1 MIQHPKVRR
10 LLLERRKFLLA
21 SGLTGLLA
29 QLFYVNPALAL
40 TGTRGT
46 PLSFNSLGV
55 PANAITANSPIYY
68 LSEWVV
74 GDGSTDDTAALN
86 AAFALAAGVSTGAT
100 FILNGVCKITDTV
113 TIGDNTGS
121 SSAPTSFINL
131 ICTGSNGAAP
141 FRYAGPTDGRPAIL
155 FAKVKQSYV
164 RGLGLQNN
172 GSVGSS
178 LGLQLG
184 GTGGSVDAGTT
195 TLAMIFDKCSVSG
208 FDVGISDGNFGDSS
222 EILWNSL
229 NIYNCATGWT
239 ATGFNTLDHVFI
251 MLQMEGCGVGLDSG
265 ASEGYHVY
273 GGSSSAAT
281 ICDFNVQSNGIC
293 DVTSFRN
300 ENSVG
305 FVRGQGG
312 SMSLKSCNVKV
323 AVLSGNL
330 TTAVPGGISISGSF
344 DRLVFDSC
352 GLNGWIAPASANNIE
367 VTNSVLQID
376 PNNNL
381 PLILPSTA
389 YGTLAHLFC
398 KNNEA
403 QVSGVLAN
411 DFDGFI
417 TGGTSGTNTL
427 INPVTLKVQQP
438 GAPTANSGQ
447 TYGADFNA
455 LSHIRHLAEGPL
467 PGVATATTQTATT
480 SASSAAGTNV
490 LTFTAVPSWLTPGMQ
505 VADPTTSGA
514 IPFNTTVLYFS
525 STAVFLSKNI
535 TGAGVGSGDT
545 INFTTYYGP
554 PSTGKNLRVT
564 GVFASSGTLNFT
576 FTRNVTVNTGGSQSN
591 QLVATT
597 GIFYPSDV
605 GKAISIANEGNQGWT
620 NWYGYGVKYIDFT
633 HLLVQPAGG
642 QQNTDIPTTGGGV
655 TAVVGQNEPD
665 ANYIVAGIVGNPAT
679 PEQYSVT
686 AQSSSGFTVVS
697 SNASSTATVNFM
709 LVRCTVSRF
718 YFLLSSAVSAA
729 PFPVTDEDQNNI
741 ASICP
746 IAARS
751 PVIDIQL
758 TANIASWCANW
769 DKRMNLPRRQRRIS
783 QKPHPRHPLRSRTYR
798 RNETPIRHRPVWPL
812 LPRASRR
819 AVCAG
824 RCDSSERLCLLS
836 DERQMGRV
844 SRHHADTHFKFR
856 NSAGAVVLRC
866 AVSTS
871 STQNPLPIGMP

>member
-1 MIQHPKVRR
+1 MFNIIRR
-10 LLLERRKFLLA
+10 IINHDKINKRAQADYEYRMERATMTRAEAWQQATFPLQRRHLLHRRGLLLA
-21 SGLTGLLA
+21 GGLGGILS

-40 TGTRGT
+40 TGVRGT

-55 PANAITANSPIYY
+55 PANAVTSTAPIYY
-68 LSEWVV
+68 LSEFIV
-74 GDGSTDDTAALN
+74 GNGSTDDTTALN
-86 AAFALAAGVSTGAT
+86 DAFALAAGVATGAT
-100 FILNGVCKITDTV
+100 FIMNGLSAISNTV

-121 SSAPTSFINL
+121 PSAPASFINL
-131 ICTGSNGAAP
+131 ICTSSDGAPP
-141 FRYAGPTDGRPAIL
+141 FRYTGPTDGRPAIL

-164 RGLGLQNN
+164 RGLGLQNQN
-172 GSVGSS
+172 AAGSS

-184 GTGGSVDAGTT
+184 GTGGVSDAGTT
-195 TLAMIFDKCSVSG
+195 TLAMIFDKCSVST
-208 FDVGISDGNFGDSS
+208 FNIGISDGNFGDSS

-229 NIYNCATGWT
+229 NIYSCDTGWT
-239 ATGFNTLDHVFI
+239 ATGFNTLDHVFV
-251 MLQMEGCGVGLDSG
+251 MLQMESCGVGLDSG
-265 ASEGYHVY
+265 ASEGFHVY

-281 ICDFNVQSNGIC
+281 VCDFNVQSNGIC

-300 ENSVG
+300 ENSSASCVAKAAA
-305 FVRGQGG
+305 
-312 SMSLKSCNVKV
+312 MSLKSCNVKA

-330 TTAVPGGISISGSF
+330 TTAVPGAISISGSF
-344 DRLVFDSC
+344 DRLAIDSC
-352 GLNGWIAPASANNIE
+352 GLNGWIAPSSANNIE

-376 PNNNL
+376 QNNNL
-381 PLILPSTA
+381 PLVLPSTS
-389 YGTLAHLFC
+389 YGTLSHLFC

-403 QVSGVLAN
+403 QVAGVLVN

-417 TGGTSGTNTL
+417 TGGATLTSTL
-427 INPVTLKVQQP
+427 INPVSLKIQQP
-438 GAPTANSGQ
+438 GAPAANSGQ

-467 PGVATATTQTATT
+467 PGVATALTQTAAT

-514 IPFNTTVLYFS
+514 IPSNTTVLYFS

-545 INFTTYYGP
+545 ISFTTYYGP

-576 FTRNVTVNTGGSQSN
+576 FTRNVTVNTGGFQN
-591 QLVATT
+591 NELVATT

-620 NWYGYGVKYIDFT
+620 NWYGYGVKYIDST

-709 LVRCTVSRF
+709 LVR
-718 YFLLSSAVSAA
+718 
-729 PFPVTDEDQNNI
+729 
-741 ASICP
+741 
-746 IAARS
+746 
-751 PVIDIQL
+751 
-758 TANIASWCANW
+758 
-769 DKRMNLPRRQRRIS
+769 
-783 QKPHPRHPLRSRTYR
+783 
-798 RNETPIRHRPVWPL
+798 
-812 LPRASRR
+812 
-819 AVCAG
+819 
-824 RCDSSERLCLLS
+824 
-836 DERQMGRV
+836 
-844 SRHHADTHFKFR
+844 
-856 NSAGAVVLRC
+856 
-866 AVSTS
+866 
-871 STQNPLPIGMP
+871 